1 MNQTTM
7 SDVEFSGIGVKMK
20 GMSWRIPHVSAVL
33 ESNSTTKLHLLS
45 DIIILRADL
54 MLHIS
59 RNMRGTGMGL
69 HIHAI

>member
-1 MNQTTM
+1 MM
-7 SDVEFSGIGVKMK
+7 WSFSGIGVKMK
-20 GMSWRIPHVSAVL
+20 GMSWRIPHVLAAL
-33 ESNSTTKLHLLS
+33 GSNSTIKLHLLS
-45 DIIILRADL
+45 DITITVADL